1 MKVQDVPNEVLIQI
15 LERVPRTTVY
25 QCLYVCKAWK
35 RAALEEFYQQ
45 VSFNGKMI
53 TQLKKIIRPKK
64 RATLRIVTYGEL
76 VKNLGYY

>member
-45 VSFNGKMI
+45 VSFNGK
-53 TQLKKIIRPKK
+53 
-64 RATLRIVTYGEL
+64 
-76 VKNLGYY
+76 